1 MSVQISKTNN
11 QVNEHMKEEELE
23 SSKNMDNDVQKKRKL
38 EEDLKDS
45 SHEKSGKQKSNK
57 NTSTNIQTINFES
70 STLAKT
76 TTSSKQQTKQRKFL
90 YKLSINNPNLFL
102 KFINAIAS
110 AVSELKILVVVSEQ
124 LTGLS
129 IESHDSYM
137 HIASKSKF
145 SCSVNIPDNS
155 SGKNSV
161 PPIYVLANTFL
172 QTLTISDTIGDSI
185 LNIIKYEDT
194 PDKLFFECT
203 SDENDASSSWSCDLL
218 DSTHL
223 ESLEG
228 IKLTLHYHVNIKLK
242 SLKQLCANAKKS
254 GSNSLLIELYQSK
267 DHGDENILHSMLC
280 IGFTGT
286 ATSGTNKFYQSAR
299 KKVTE
304 ENNQKKIEWVQL
316 TGLTEDQRDSLKYE
330 LKSSNE
336 YDNNKLRLFLNHMDI
351 EWVLLHLCDDSSE
364 QPLVLDCILADKNTK
379 HCIIVAPK
387 VKKESL

>member
-1 MSVQISKTNN
+1 MTDT
-11 QVNEHMKEEELE
+11 L
-23 SSKNMDNDVQKKRKL
+23 KKRKMETL
-38 EEDLKDS
+38 STTD
-45 SHEKSGKQKSNK
+45 KSKQVKSNK
-57 NTSTNIQTINFES
+57 NNYKMNALDFQNSTIVKS
-70 STLAKT
+70 SKD
-76 TTSSKQQTKQRKFL
+76 SSKQHRYL

-110 AVSELKILVVVSEQ
+110 AVTELKIMLVSSEQ
-124 LTGLS
+124 HTGLC

-145 SCSVNIPDNS
+145 SCSVNVPENSLYARTTIPHIN
-155 SGKNSV
+155 
-161 PPIYVLANTFL
+161 VLANTFL

-185 LNIIKYEDT
+185 LNILKYEDS

-203 SDENDASSSWSCDLL
+203 SEENDASSSWSCDLL

-267 DHGDENILHSMLC
+267 DEKDESVIHSMLC
-280 IGFTGT
+280 IGFSGT

-299 KKVTE
+299 KKVSE

-316 TGLTEDQRDSLKYE
+316 TGLTEDQRDALKYE

>member
-1 MSVQISKTNN
+1 MEEDEQKKSN
-11 QVNEHMKEEELE
+11 VNELDSDAM
-23 SSKNMDNDVQKKRKL
+23 QKKRKL
-38 EEDLKDS
+38 DTTT
-45 SHEKSGKQKSNK
+45 KQVKSNK
-57 NTSTNIQTINFES
+57 NNATNINTLDFQS
-70 STLAKT
+70 CTLAPSLKDT
-76 TTSSKQQTKQRKFL
+76 KKQKKYL

-110 AVSELKILVVVSEQ
+110 AVSELKIMVVSSEQ

-137 HIASKSKF
+137 HIACKSKF
-145 SCSVNIPDNS
+145 SCSVTIPEGS
-155 SGKNSV
+155 SFTNTSL
-161 PPIYVLANTFL
+161 PPINVLANTFL

-185 LNIIKYEDT
+185 LNILKYEDS

-203 SDENDASSSWSCDLL
+203 SEENDASSSWSCDLL
-218 DSTHL
+218 DSSHL

-267 DHGDENILHSMLC
+267 DEKDENVIHSMLC

-299 KKVTE
+299 KKLSE

-316 TGLTEDQRDSLKYE
+316 TGLTEDQRDALKYE